1 MSQLGM
7 SRIRSR
13 VGKLVGSKE
22 KGRASSLD
30 ESSTSSPLLEGNSSV
45 VMLKYH
51 RPRMGSLEDS
61 ESVEVISPGPQS
73 PGKTSAQGSVESLPG
88 SEREMYERQLEQLQ
102 EQLVAAMIENQ
113 NLEKVHTELKKER
126 DKNQE
131 LQRRLHDHEYSQEEA
146 PATPSILRRRR
157 PPGDVDPA
165 DEALENLDHTNRGVQ
180 QHGRQ
185 QTEKKHNPT
194 AKVTFLERMMEKV
207 YELMHDFSEVAKE
220 ETVQVEQE
228 GDPLTVKKLKE
239 NLKRF
244 STDSKPI
251 WEFGSSLTDLLGW
264 KTPSATFL
272 SFFIYMYFAW
282 QGWLLQFFLFL
293 CILRLSLNYL
303 IAKGWKISFEIIP
316 RRAQPKKEPE
326 ESQEN
331 VGMADKFQLVLQVA
345 RKVQNTLGQV
355 ADSLEKLKNLLTWQ
369 HPEATRQLYSS
380 LWMAFLASCV
390 IPGQYL
396 VPMFGVGLGIKLFL
410 IDYVFKRF
418 PRVRSKYDNTHRI
431 WQTLPTDLQ
440 LKSGSWVVVQGS
452 RSEPYLPIPSTP
464 PPELDASA
472 VVNSAPTSLAT
483 TPTGTDT
490 TEFLQLFNLPST
502 EVPQQEWEDGRHC
515 VLIDRDKGLTSGGI
529 KHGRLYLTKNF
540 LCYERSKSNPSKN
553 VKIQL
558 GDIVGLEKAKALPF
572 MPGNGMSLEVKVN
585 NAEKPYLFGAM
596 INRDEVYDQ
605 VLVASRHASQSWTVD
620 EEEDEEEGSS

>member
-1 MSQLGM
+1 MPAWKESAFTSIRVESLRVVNYQNAAGTFRSFSIRFVARATLVLKPDLQQTRHGM

-30 ESSTSSPLLEGNSSV
+30 ESTSSPLLEGNSSV

-264 KTPSATFL
+264 KTPSATF
-272 SFFIYMYFAW
+272 
-282 QGWLLQFFLFL
+282 
-293 CILRLSLNYL
+293 
-303 IAKGWKISFEIIP
+303 
-316 RRAQPKKEPE
+316 
-326 ESQEN
+326 
-331 VGMADKFQLVLQVA
+331 
-345 RKVQNTLGQV
+345 
-355 ADSLEKLKNLLTWQ
+355 
-369 HPEATRQLYSS
+369 
-380 LWMAFLASCV
+380 
-390 IPGQYL
+390 
-396 VPMFGVGLGIKLFL
+396 
-410 IDYVFKRF
+410 
-418 PRVRSKYDNTHRI
+418 
-431 WQTLPTDLQ
+431 
-440 LKSGSWVVVQGS
+440 
-452 RSEPYLPIPSTP
+452 
-464 PPELDASA
+464 
-472 VVNSAPTSLAT
+472 
-483 TPTGTDT
+483 
-490 TEFLQLFNLPST
+490 
-502 EVPQQEWEDGRHC
+502 
-515 VLIDRDKGLTSGGI
+515 
-529 KHGRLYLTKNF
+529 
-540 LCYERSKSNPSKN
+540 
-553 VKIQL
+553 
-558 GDIVGLEKAKALPF
+558 
-572 MPGNGMSLEVKVN
+572 
-585 NAEKPYLFGAM
+585 
-596 INRDEVYDQ
+596 
-605 VLVASRHASQSWTVD
+605 
-620 EEEDEEEGSS
+620 